1 MKTQK
6 SILAVDEEKGFFT
19 LSIRGLRVSVY
30 PWPSPT
36 STQTLRSPSN
46 SPQPARTTTLPNLE
60 MCSIAYAVSIK
71 FASRYMYQDEPR
83 SAGRAENSINVNR
96 RGRDASLSRVC
107 QKSHTDTHSH
117 SHKHFR
123 V

>member
-1 MKTQK
+1 MQVSRKA
-6 SILAVDEEKGFFT
+6 SLLLVFA
-19 LSIRGLRVSVY
+19 VSVY

-71 FASRYMYQDEPR
+71 FASGNM
-83 SAGRAENSINVNR
+83 R
-96 RGRDASLSRVC
+96 RGWHEGSRASLL
-107 QKSHTDTHSH
+107 K
-117 SHKHFR
+117 
-123 V
+123 